1 MTELHDLTAGEAARR
16 LRDGAVSAADLLA
29 ACLERIR
36 DLDGRL
42 QAWETVDADGALATA
57 RASDA
62 PGGLPLGGV
71 PFAAK
76 DIFDVR
82 GLPTGAGSPIYRG
95 RTAPDD
101 STVVARLRA
110 AGTIPLGKTVTTEF
124 AFLEPPRT
132 LNPWN
137 PAATPGG
144 SSSGS
149 AVAVAARM
157 APFALGSQTAGSTL
171 RPAAYNG
178 VVGFKPTHG
187 RVSCAG
193 VFPLAQTLDTVGII
207 ARAVED
213 VAIVLHAVA
222 GPDPADPLSAS
233 ETVEDYVAAV
243 SERGP
248 TPPAIGV
255 LRDGFFISR
264 ASGEVGARTQDVVDR
279 LQEAGVRIVAVEL
292 DDDIE
297 EAIQAHAAVM
307 ATEAAAVHRDTLAE
321 RADDYS
327 DVMREFVERG
337 GSILG
342 ADYVDARR
350 RGLRF
355 RDAVERLFDS
365 CDVVLTPATP
375 TAAPRSLSTTG
386 DPSFQ
391 TPWTFAGVPA
401 ITLPTGLTED
411 GLPLGVQL
419 IGGRFAESTLLGA
432 AAWVEGVLDF
442 RLEPD
447 LARYVT

>member
-1 MTELHDLTAGEAARR
+1 MRDSSVSPTDLVTAS
-16 LRDGAVSAADLLA
+16 VN
-29 ACLERIR
+29 RIR
-36 DLDGRL
+36 GLDARL
-42 QAWETVDADGALATA
+42 QAWETVDGEGALEKA
-57 RASDA
+57 RAAGA
-62 PGGLPLGGV
+62 PDLPLKGV

-76 DIFDVR
+76 DIFDVK
-82 GLPTGAGSPIYRG
+82 GLPTGAGSPIHRG
-95 RTAPDD
+95 RTASNDA
-101 STVVARLRA
+101 TVIARLRA
-110 AGTIPLGKTVTTEF
+110 AGAIPLGKTVTTEF

-137 PAATPGG
+137 PSATPGG

-178 VVGFKPTHG
+178 VIGFKPTRG

-193 VFPLAQTLDTVGII
+193 VFPLAWTLDTVGII

-213 VAIVLHAVA
+213 AAIVLLAIA
-222 GPDPADPLSAS
+222 GRDPADPLSAS
-233 ETVEDYVAAV
+233 ETVEDYATAV
-243 SERGP
+243 SDHGSRPP
-248 TPPAIGV
+248 TIGV

-264 ASGEVGARTQDVVDR
+264 ASGEVGAHTQDVVDR
-279 LQEAGVRIVAVEL
+279 LQEAGARITDVEL

-307 ATEAAAVHRDTLAE
+307 ATEAAAVHRHTMAE
-321 RADDYS
+321 HANDYS

-337 GSILG
+337 NEIHG
-342 ADYVDARR
+342 ADYVDAQR

-355 RDAVERLFDS
+355 RDAVERLFDG
-365 CDVVLTPATP
+365 CDLVLTPTTP
-375 TAAPRSLSTTG
+375 TAAPRSLATTG

-419 IGGRFAESTLLGA
+419 MGNRFAESTLLGG
-432 AAWVEGVLDF
+432 AAWAEGVLGV

-447 LARYVT
+447 LTRYVR